1 MLLEAGLVRVA
12 DPAELALESSTG
24 VIVVDL
30 GLCSHCRLARQLNCF
45 LNLFVQRLSL
55 SKLFTS
61 LFSIPL
67 ISMLLIRVLR
77 GEYHYFRLLN
87 AAAVVFGLLFS
98 LQRL

>member
-45 LNLFVQRLSL
+45 LNLFV
-55 SKLFTS
+55 
-61 LFSIPL
+61 
-67 ISMLLIRVLR
+67 
-77 GEYHYFRLLN
+77 
-87 AAAVVFGLLFS
+87 
-98 LQRL
+98 